1 MDEQQLI
8 LELIKQGALGT
19 MLVLALLALYR
30 KDKAVTDAYDKRVE
44 DNNKLA
50 TVIEATNAA
59 ARALEVTSENRSR
72 VIESVGEATR
82 ATADAV
88 KSQAAILEQLR
99 SVVEKTNQ
107 ATALLRE
114 DFDSLEKNLSK
125 DLDALRGELLVG
137 TRRSGRVTRKGPSRP

>member
-114 DFDSLEKNLSK
+114 DFDSLEKNLGK
-125 DLDALRGELLVG
+125 DLDALRGELLAG
-137 TRRSGRVTRKGPSRP
+137 ARRSGRVTRKGPSRP